1 MKKIL
6 LRFARKED
14 EYVDD
19 DIRSVKK
26 IDEHFSLYD
35 CPSSWGGI
43 SPSEILEGYILS
55 KCIHCKK
62 LQLLNFQNVSTDDA
76 YKRQMGY
83 EIQYSSSIEAIC
95 DNCGAEEDSFA
106 DIAFYEYPA
115 FETYMDDISLDDFEV
130 NLCCT
135 DYITLLIDIIDLLN
149 KRSKDEVKSEILEA
163 QKMKSESDKLKL
175 EIKKLE
181 SLVND
186 PDTQERDFQQFFE
199 MNHWIF
205 GVDYKGATPQ
215 EQISDQHIPDF
226 LLEKYDGYYD
236 ILDLKLPI
244 PELFKTVGNKLH
256 PRHELSEGCSQ
267 VEHYISYSIENI
279 KTIEEEIKK
288 KIYRP
293 QGILV
298 IGRSN
303 IYEKDRLRMFNDD
316 HSKVKIMTYDDVIQ
330 KATNMLDIISCF
342 NFDSNIRNKIT

>member
-6 LRFARKED
+6 LRFAEEED
-14 EYVDD
+14 EYVDG

-26 IDEHFSLYD
+26 IEELFSMYD
-35 CPSSWGGI
+35 CPSLWTGI
-43 SPSEILEGYILS
+43 SPSEIFDGYILS
-55 KCIHCKK
+55 KCIHCKN
-62 LQLLNFQNVSTDDA
+62 LQLLKFQNVSVDDA
-76 YKRQMGY
+76 YERQMGY

-106 DIAFYEYPA
+106 ELAFYEYPE

-130 NLCCT
+130 DLCCT
-135 DYITLLIDIIDLLN
+135 DYIALSIDNIDLLN
-149 KRSKDEVKSEILEA
+149 NESKNKIKSEILEA
-163 QKMKSESDKLKL
+163 QKMKDESEKLKL
-175 EIKKLE
+175 EIEKLE

-199 MNHWIF
+199 INHWMF

-215 EQISDQHIPDF
+215 EQICNQHMPDF
-226 LLEKYDGYYD
+226 LLEKYDGYHD

-244 PELFKTVGNKLH
+244 PELFKKMGNKIH

-267 VEHYISYSIENI
+267 VEYYISYSTENAKRIEAD
-279 KTIEEEIKK
+279 IKK

-293 QGILV
+293 KGILV

-303 IYEKDRLRMFNDD
+303 ISEKDRLRMFNDD
-316 HSKVKIMTYDDVIQ
+316 HPKVKIMTYDDVIQ
-330 KATNMLDIISCF
+330 KATNMLNMISCF